1 MKNSGEIPSTPA
13 EDPTLKHIFSLSS
26 DNKSFAGE
34 SLAAETAE
42 GNFDMLPPEVRE
54 QMIRQTAEVKR
65 LKEQLDRELEHHQ
78 ETKTELNETIQN
90 LMNEKN
96 ELNEKISKLEQ
107 VKFLKILCFSFFS

>member
-1 MKNSGEIPSTPA
+1 
-13 EDPTLKHIFSLSS
+13 
-26 DNKSFAGE
+26 
-34 SLAAETAE
+34 
-42 GNFDMLPPEVRE
+42 MLPPEIRE
-54 QMIRQTAEVKR
+54 QMIRQGAEVKR

-107 VKFLKILCFSFFS
+107 VIFSKYLLKKIFFWNINYII

>member
-1 MKNSGEIPSTPA
+1 LISPTET
-13 EDPTLKHIFSLSS
+13 PTLKTHFCLSS

-42 GNFDMLPPEVRE
+42 GNFDMLPPEIRE
-54 QMIRQTAEVKR
+54 QMIRQGAEVKR

-107 VKFLKILCFSFFS
+107 VIFSKYLPKSFFFGI

>member
-1 MKNSGEIPSTPA
+1 M
-13 EDPTLKHIFSLSS
+13 SS

-54 QMIRQTAEVKR
+54 QMIRQGAEVKR

-90 LMNEKN
+90 LINEKN

-107 VKFLKILCFSFFS
+107 VKCFSNFFFNFFGKKSVTNRLECNGDRCIGLRAI